1 MIILD
6 DSSSSQEGD
15 EGHYLSIGVT
25 TSAGTSPS
33 ATPGD
38 HIPTT
43 DTQQARARNAI
54 SRRVKVDRSTSPN
67 GEKDD
72 EEYVPGGSDN
82 PEDNNSKNSR
92 YNLRPSRM
100 TAKGQ
105 LSYDYEE
112 GEEVAWEDS
121 RHLMTSSSSTTP
133 GKPSKTGKTRKRHK
147 TKKEKQEKKERK
159 RKEEENWKSQVAI
172 LQHQLNSL
180 QHPQQQS
187 PSYPHYQ
194 PQSLHQPQQQQQ
206 QQQHQ
211 GGGGGDGEP
220 GVTVTELLV
229 EVRKLHEGAKFPH
242 TWMMRNNDID
252 YPAASYPTMASMG
265 HHEYTTYIP
274 QQQSP
279 SYPHYQPQSLH
290 QPQQQQQQQQHQGG
304 GGGDGEPGVTVTE
317 LLVEVRKLHEGA
329 KFPHTWMM
337 RNNDIDYPAASYPTM
352 ASMGHHEYTTYIPQ
366 QQSPSYPHYQP
377 QSLHQPLPLPQQH
390 QQQPPPLPYPL
401 HPTQYQP
408 HMNLDELIYREEA
421 TFDNFVG
428 SQLAYQPMP
437 QHQMQQ
443 QLQQQQ
449 SPQQTH
455 HLQQQQPPLQQ
466 PLQQDWQQ
474 QQLYNGYQA
483 QPMSV
488 GGEGRAS
495 LLGVE
500 VGQPP
505 QQTSTFRVKDT
516 QDLLYSAG

>member
-6 DSSSSQEGD
+6 DSAQEGD

-54 SRRVKVDRSTSPN
+54 PRRVKVDRSTSPN

-105 LSYDYEE
+105 LRYDYEE
-112 GEEVAWEDS
+112 GEETGWEDS
-121 RHLMTSSSSTTP
+121 RHLMTSSPSTTP

-147 TKKEKQEKKERK
+147 TKKEKQEKKEKK

-180 QHPQQQS
+180 QH
-187 PSYPHYQ
+187 
-194 PQSLHQPQQQQQ
+194 
-206 QQQHQ
+206 
-211 GGGGGDGEP
+211 
-220 GVTVTELLV
+220 
-229 EVRKLHEGAKFPH
+229 
-242 TWMMRNNDID
+242 
-252 YPAASYPTMASMG
+252 
-265 HHEYTTYIP
+265 P

>member
-105 LSYDYEE
+105 LRYDYEE
-112 GEEVAWEDS
+112 GEETGWEDS
-121 RHLMTSSSSTTP
+121 RHLMTSSPSTTP

-180 QHPQQQS
+180 QH
-187 PSYPHYQ
+187 
-194 PQSLHQPQQQQQ
+194 
-206 QQQHQ
+206 
-211 GGGGGDGEP
+211 
-220 GVTVTELLV
+220 
-229 EVRKLHEGAKFPH
+229 
-242 TWMMRNNDID
+242 
-252 YPAASYPTMASMG
+252 
-265 HHEYTTYIP
+265 
-274 QQQSP
+274 
-279 SYPHYQPQSLH
+279 
-290 QPQQQQQQQQHQGG
+290 
-304 GGGDGEPGVTVTE
+304 
-317 LLVEVRKLHEGA
+317 
-329 KFPHTWMM
+329 
-337 RNNDIDYPAASYPTM
+337 
-352 ASMGHHEYTTYIPQ
+352 PQ

-443 QLQQQQ
+443 QQL

-455 HLQQQQPPLQQ
+455 QLQQQPPPLQQ
-466 PLQQDWQQ
+466 PLQQDWQQQ

>member
-1 MIILD
+1 VIILD

-187 PSYPHYQ
+187 PAYPHYQ

-220 GVTVTELLV
+220 VTVTELLV

-242 TWMMRNNDID
+242 TWMIRNNDMD
-252 YPAASYPTMASMG
+252 FPAATYPTMASMG

-274 QQQSP
+274 QQ
-279 SYPHYQPQSLH
+279 SLH
-290 QPQQQQQQQQHQGG
+290 Q
-304 GGGDGEPGVTVTE
+304 
-317 LLVEVRKLHEGA
+317 
-329 KFPHTWMM
+329 
-337 RNNDIDYPAASYPTM
+337 
-352 ASMGHHEYTTYIPQ
+352 
-366 QQSPSYPHYQP
+366 
-377 QSLHQPLPLPQQH
+377 PLPQQH
-390 QQQPPPLPYPL
+390 QQQQQPMPPLPYPL

-428 SQLAYQPMP
+428 SPLAYQPMP

-443 QLQQQQ
+443 QQL

-455 HLQQQQPPLQQ
+455 QLQQQPPPLQQ

-474 QQLYNGYQA
+474 QQQLYNGYQP
-483 QPMSV
+483 QPMSMD
-488 GGEGRAS
+488 GEGRAS

-500 VGQPP
+500 VGQQPP
-505 QQTSTFRVKDT
+505 QQSSTFRVKDT
-516 QDLLYSAG
+516 QNLLYSAG